1 MSAKVPVPIRA
12 ATTAE
17 PGTGTPGSEWLKRKD
32 IHSEGGKE
40 HENSFFER
48 GYRRHTVKTLAY
60 LCGILLNMDES
71 RSIGNCI
78 KRGSFGP
85 SQREM
90 QGACDPRVFY
100 GLRSRRDTWCRK
112 STFRGRQGTREF
124 VFRERLSNY
133 RPGRTWASPLTP
145 WLFHF
150 LLLSL

>member
-17 PGTGTPGSEWLKRKD
+17 PGTAACPEERPTGRSTAREKWTMCLGTSRPTCTSTTWSTPRIFADFDAFCKRQDTFK
-32 IHSEGGKE
+32 IVPPKQLGEGFPPNKW
-40 HENSFFER
+40 
-48 GYRRHTVKTLAY
+48 A
-60 LCGILLNMDES
+60 
-71 RSIGNCI
+71 IGGN
-78 KRGSFGP
+78 P
-85 SQREM
+85 P
-90 QGACDPRVFY
+90 PRVEAERY
-100 GLRSRRDTWCRK
+100 
-112 STFRGRQGTREF
+112 TFRGRQGTREF